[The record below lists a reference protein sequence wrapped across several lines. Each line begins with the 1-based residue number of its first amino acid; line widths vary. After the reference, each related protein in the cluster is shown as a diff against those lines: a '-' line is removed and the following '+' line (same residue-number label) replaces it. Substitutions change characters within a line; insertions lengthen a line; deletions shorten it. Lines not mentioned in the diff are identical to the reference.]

1 MAEVKSIGE
10 PIDEVVAKIAGQTLD
25 AFLTEGH
32 MSVVITG
39 LRMEN
44 RNDISGMFEERLTQI
59 EEADLPLMLVPFFR
73 VSLWSWLCSSIKE
86 S

>member
-44 RNDISGMFEERLTQI
+44 RNDISGMF
-59 EEADLPLMLVPFFR
+59 
-73 VSLWSWLCSSIKE
+73 
-86 S
+86 